1 MAGTIANVEA
11 GQVPHLNG
19 AHGQTE
25 LADDGI
31 HLFRRRAFQDAAV
44 GLVAIGAEQAVANEA
59 IAVAADHAYLAD
71 AARHAHDRGEH
82 LRRGLRAAHNLQQ
95 FHHVRRREEVGA
107 HHILRASSHCR
118 DIVDG
123 KIRSV
128 RSEDGAR
135 FGHGIQLREH
145 LLLDGHRLEHSFD
158 DEVGVGE
165 VRKLQRGLQQAHAL
179 LHLFSGQLALRGGGF
194 VVAPNN
200 TNAAIERVLLHF
212 EQRHRDAGIEEVHGD
227 AATHGAGTDDAHR
240 LHFARHHGIVDAR
253 HLRSGT
259 LGEEHVA
266 QRRRLRVHHAGH
278 ERLALEQDAFGKGLG
293 HCRLDEVD
301 NLLVGKQIAL
311 GLREA
316 RTCRGE
322 EICWQG
328 SGVDGAY
335 AYQGQRRAVGYHF
348 LRERDSTGEQV
359 ALHDAVDDAS
369 GSRDLGGDGVA
380 TQNDLERGGRTNEA
394 RQTLRATGA
403 RQQTE
408 FHFRQTDLRRG
419 HGHAVVAGER
429 CFEAATERGA
439 MKGRNDGLGGAFH
452 DIQYFGQV
460 RRSHGLA
467 EFGDVRAGHE
477 RAAFAD
483 EHSSL
488 QFRVGVQG
496 LHAIHQRHTHGG
508 ANGIHRRVVDA
519 DDADVAVLFET
530 AAHGELRGKGGRRP
544 VTKIVKDKKPESVVC
559 QRAVVV
565 PVGATPYRNG
575 TSSKARSLR
584 ECTALPSVRNSS
596 TLAKPIRKCCAMAR
610 S

>member
-1 MAGTIANVEA
+1 M
-11 GQVPHLNG
+11 
-19 AHGQTE
+19 
-25 LADDGI
+25 
-31 HLFRRRAFQDAAV
+31 R
-44 GLVAIGAEQAVANEA
+44 
-59 IAVAADHAYLAD
+59 ADH
-71 AARHAHDRGEH
+71 
-82 LRRGLRAAHNLQQ
+82 
-95 FHHVRRREEVGA
+95 V
-107 HHILRASSHCR
+107 LRASSDCR
-118 DIVDG
+118 YVVDG
-123 KIRSV
+123 QIRRV
-128 RSEDGAR
+128 GSENGAR
-135 FGHGIQLREH
+135 LGHGIQLREY
-145 LLLDGHRLEHSFD
+145 LLLDGHRLEHGLD
-158 DEVGVGE
+158 DEVGVGK
-165 VRKLQRGLQQAHAL
+165 VREFQRGLQQAHAL
-179 LHLFSGQLALRGGGF
+179 LHLFAGELALGSGGF

-200 TNAAIERVLLHF
+200 TNAAVQGFVLHF
-212 EQRHRDAGIEEVHGD
+212 EQRHRNAGVQEVHGD

-253 HLRSGT
+253 DLRSGT

-266 QRRRLRVHHAGH
+266 QRCGLRVHHAGH
-278 ERLALEQDAFGKGLG
+278 ERLALEQDAFGEGRG

-301 NLLVGKQIAL
+301 NLLVCEQVAL

-316 RTCRGE
+316 RTRRGE
-322 EICWQG
+322 EICGQG
-328 SGVDGAY
+328 SGVDGAC

-348 LRERDSTGEQV
+348 LRERDGTGEQV

-369 GSRDLGGDGVA
+369 GSRDLGGDWVA
-380 TQNDLERGGRTNEA
+380 AQDELERGSRANET
-394 RQTLRATGA
+394 RETLRATGA
-403 RQQTE
+403 GQQAE

-419 HGHAVVAGER
+419 HSHAVVAGER

-439 MKGRNDGLGGAFH
+439 MNGRDDGLGGAFH

-460 RRSHGLA
+460 GRSHGLA

-477 RAAFAD
+477 RAAFTD
-483 EHSSL
+483 EHGGL

-496 LHAIHQRHTHGG
+496 LHAIYQRHTHGG

-519 DDADVAVLFET
+519 DDADIAVLFET

-544 VTKIVKDKKPESVVC
+544 VTKIVKDKKPESVVY

-584 ECTALPSVRNSS
+584 ECTALPSVRSNS
-596 TLAKPIRKCCAMAR
+596 TLANPIRKCCAMAR